1 MQPQYTF
8 GFVIKPLALILI
20 LTQLTLELNA
30 SPQQAS
36 PADPNDRLNC
46 AINSILAMKECERMQ
61 EADIRRCDEAYCE
74 GLSRLSDPSQT
85 DPAGAIEQLWQEYQ
99 SCLNVARHDADLCQ
113 RSVIAAYNCDLT
125 YGRNDTPPRVSPR
138 SREKETHPRETAQPV
153 CSILTLSDE

>member
-46 AINSILAMKECERMQ
+46 AINSILAMKACERTEEQ
-61 EADIRRCDEAYCE
+61 AIASCDQAYYE
-74 GLSRLSDPSQT
+74 GLSRLSDPSQN
-85 DPAGAIEQLWQEYQ
+85 DPAGAIEQLWQKYQ
-99 SCLNVARHDADLCQ
+99 SCIEAARRAANQCHLNVI
-113 RSVIAAYNCDLT
+113 RSYNCDLT
-125 YGRNDTPPRVSPR
+125 YGIERDLDGHRRRRHEMPENEFDPMI
-138 SREKETHPRETAQPV
+138 QP
-153 CSILTLSDE
+153 